1 MGRLFCIFPI
11 FFIYVK
17 VRSIFVQALL
27 LIYFFSFRIYSIL
40 KSAQLDLSV
49 LHSQEE
55 NVNAVKKILPRS
67 EISAACKFKQKQV
80 L

>member
-67 EISAACKFKQKQV
+67 EISAACKFEQKQV